1 MSGTGMTIYTERWAG
16 ITSQA
21 LTFPIACSA
30 FEISVDDDAE
40 WYFVGNHP
48 SSSAAYF
55 RGSKSFSGVNIPA
68 GAAVGTLGAA
78 VAIDASIVVIR

>member
-1 MSGTGMTIYTERWAG
+1 MTGTGQIIYTERWSG

-21 LTFPIACSA
+21 LTFTIPCSA

-40 WYFVGNHP
+40 WFFIGNHP

-55 RGSKSFSGVNIPA
+55 RGSKSFSGLNIPA
-68 GAAVGTLGAA
+68 GSAVGTLGAD
-78 VAIDASIVVIR
+78 VAIDASIIVIR